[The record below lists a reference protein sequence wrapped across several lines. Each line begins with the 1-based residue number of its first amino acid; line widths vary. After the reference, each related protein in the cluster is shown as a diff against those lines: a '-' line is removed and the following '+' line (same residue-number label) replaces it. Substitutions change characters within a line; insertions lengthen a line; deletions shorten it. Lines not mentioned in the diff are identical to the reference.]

1 MSIQPKHSSV
11 LRPLVEGVLPLD
23 RVNDDGILVH
33 SIGGHAVSEVSQ
45 WLEEEP
51 NKTWEEWFGTHWHG
65 FVRSKLIEHFYGWRC
80 WGCFPQTCFA
90 LFVRSSVEH
99 MVPDAR
105 LRHVAQLFA
114 DGAENLDVLNDAIV
128 HDEDVEP
135 LIWLLD
141 RIDINAM
148 RSNFLGDHVRT
159 LLSGAFGDQHEENR
173 DATSEGNS
181 NGEGE

>member
-1 MSIQPKHSSV
+1 MND
-11 LRPLVEGVLPLD
+11 EGT
-23 RVNDDGILVH
+23 RVH
-33 SIGGHAVSEVSQ
+33 SIGAHAVVEVEQ
-45 WLEEEP
+45 WLAESP
-51 NKTWEEWFGTHWHG
+51 GRTWQEWFSTHWHG
-65 FVRSKLIEHFYGWRC
+65 FVRAKLIEHFYGWRC
-80 WGCFPQTCFA
+80 WSSFPSTAYA

-148 RSNFLGDHVRT
+148 RSNLLGDHVQT
-159 LLSGAFGDQHEENR
+159 LLSGAFGGGSYQESAEES
-173 DATSEGNS
+173 ASQQTKEES
-181 NGEGE
+181 NDV